1 MSSIESQ
8 FLTSMKNR
16 KAYTGKWIAILDKK
30 IIAEGKDL
38 KQVYKEAMKKSKSRT
53 PLFEQIPEKDGEET
67 LIL

>member
-1 MSSIESQ
+1 ME
-8 FLTSMKNR
+8 NR
-16 KAYTGKWIAILDKK
+16 KAYAGKWIAILDKK

-53 PLFEQIPEKDGEET
+53 PLFEQISEKYGEET

>member
-1 MSSIESQ
+1 MSSPESQ
-8 FLTSMKNR
+8 FLTSMENR
-16 KAYTGKWIAILDKK
+16 KEYTGKWIAILDHK

-38 KQVYKEAMKKSKSRT
+38 RQVYNEAMEKSKSRT